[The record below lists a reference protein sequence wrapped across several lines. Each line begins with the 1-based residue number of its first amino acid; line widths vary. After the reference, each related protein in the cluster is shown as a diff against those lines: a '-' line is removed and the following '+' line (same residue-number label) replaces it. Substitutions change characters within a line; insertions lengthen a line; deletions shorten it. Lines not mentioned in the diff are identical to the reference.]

1 MKKKNIIFI
10 IVGILVIL
18 SIYKMMIINS
28 YTINKMEKKKIDEI
42 INGLIIKDLKV
53 ILKEE
58 QEEEE
63 YLTFQNIKVR
73 NIFKEFTCIEQD
85 NTYSCQKEDGSTF
98 LMKKT
103 TSFTDKWEKYQE
115 KNHIKEGTYKTDIDL
130 LGAIKD
136 ASTSKNTLLKPGGY
150 IKRDYF
156 LQKYA
161 IDNIPNIH
169 SIDLV
174 EGDYS
179 GYILHTTSN
188 SRELYITYKKNTY
201 TFQFTNLDYFTE
213 EVIQNFMNS
222 IIISK

>member
-10 IVGILVIL
+10 IVGILIIL
-18 SIYKMMIINS
+18 SIHKMMIINE
-28 YTINKMEKKKIDEI
+28 YTINKTEKKKIDEI
-42 INGLIIKDLKV
+42 TNGLIIKDLKV

-58 QEEEE
+58 QEE
-63 YLTFQNIKVR
+63 YLTFQNLKVK
-73 NIFKEFTCIEQD
+73 NIFKEFTCGEEE

-115 KNHIKEGTYKTDIDL
+115 KNHIREETYKTDIDL
-130 LGAIKD
+130 LGAIKE
-136 ASTSKNTLLKPGGY
+136 ASTSKNTLLKPNKY

-161 IDNIPNIH
+161 IDVIPIIL
-169 SIDLV
+169 SMDLV

-201 TFQFTNLDYFTE
+201 TFQFTNLDYFQE
-213 EVIQNFMNS
+213 EIIQNFMNS